1 MRKTLL
7 AFFLVCVAVVAGHAQ
22 LLSTDIAFPTDAST
36 IVVTVDANKGNKGL
50 LNHTAS
56 DVYVHTGVITN
67 LSTGPTNWRYVKFNQ
82 NFNQPNPN
90 NPYPPYGGGFG
101 GMQMALPNATIVLV
115 LGILSIVT
123 CCCFYGLIGLVLGIV
138 ALILSRK
145 DKQNYLANMN
155 YYTQSSYKNLNAG
168 RVCSIIGLTLSGLIL
183 LICIVFA
190 IFFGFNTLTDEETLK
205 QFLREL
211 Q

>member
-82 NFNQPNPN
+82 KT
-90 NPYPPYGGGFG
+90 
-101 GMQMALPNATIVLV
+101 L
-115 LGILSIVT
+115 
-123 CCCFYGLIGLVLGIV
+123 
-138 ALILSRK
+138 
-145 DKQNYLANMN
+145 
-155 YYTQSSYKNLNAG
+155 
-168 RVCSIIGLTLSGLIL
+168 LSGCTLH
-183 LICIVFA
+183 
-190 IFFGFNTLTDEETLK
+190 FGISRGIYTRWESN
-205 QFLREL
+205 
-211 Q
+211 

>member
-1 MRKTLL
+1 MSEEQEGQ
-7 AFFLVCVAVVAGHAQ
+7 V
-22 LLSTDIAFPTDAST
+22 P
-36 IVVTVDANKGNKGL
+36 
-50 LNHTAS
+50 NHQPNQENS
-56 DVYVHTGVITN
+56 QQPQN
-67 LSTGPTNWRYVKFNQ
+67 LQNQQWQQNPQGYQ

-101 GMQMALPNATIVLV
+101 GMQMALPNSTIVLV

-145 DKQNYLANMN
+145 DKQNYLANMS
-155 YYTQSSYKNLNAG
+155 YYTISSYKNLNAG
-168 RVCSIIGLTLSGLIL
+168 RVCAIIGLILSAIALLFCIL
-183 LICIVFA
+183 FA
-190 IFFGFNTLTDEETLK
+190 IFFGFSALNDQEALK
-205 QFLREL
+205 EILREM

>member
-1 MRKTLL
+1 MSEEQEGQ
-7 AFFLVCVAVVAGHAQ
+7 APNSQPNQENPQNQQSPQWQQNPQG
-22 LLSTDIAFPTDAST
+22 
-36 IVVTVDANKGNKGL
+36 
-50 LNHTAS
+50 
-56 DVYVHTGVITN
+56 Y
-67 LSTGPTNWRYVKFNQ
+67 Q

-145 DKQNYLANMN
+145 DKENYLANIN
-155 YYTQSSYKNLNAG
+155 YFTISSYKNLNAG
-168 RVCSIIGLTLSGLIL
+168 RVCAIIGLILSGITL
-183 LICIVFA
+183 LFCIVFA
-190 IFFGFNTLTDEETLK
+190 IFFGFSTLTDEESLK

>member
-1 MRKTLL
+1 MSEEQEGQ
-7 AFFLVCVAVVAGHAQ
+7 APNNQPNPENSQSPQNPQNPQWQQNPQG
-22 LLSTDIAFPTDAST
+22 
-36 IVVTVDANKGNKGL
+36 
-50 LNHTAS
+50 
-56 DVYVHTGVITN
+56 Y
-67 LSTGPTNWRYVKFNQ
+67 Q

-90 NPYPPYGGGFG
+90 NPFPPYGGGFG

-145 DKQNYLANMN
+145 DKENYLANMN
-155 YYTQSSYKNLNAG
+155 YFTLSSYKNLNAG
-168 RVCSIIGLTLSGLIL
+168 RVCAIIGLILSGIVL
-183 LICIVFA
+183 LFCIVIA
-190 IFFGFNTLTDEETLK
+190 VFFGFNTLTDEETLK